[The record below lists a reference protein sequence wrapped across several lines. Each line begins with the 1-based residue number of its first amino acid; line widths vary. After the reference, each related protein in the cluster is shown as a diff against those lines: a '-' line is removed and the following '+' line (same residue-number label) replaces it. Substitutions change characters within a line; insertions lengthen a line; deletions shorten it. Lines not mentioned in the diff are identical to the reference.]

1 MAEKCVSC
9 EANKQGVTI
18 TKEIIDGL
26 FEDYKEAYLA
36 LEKEV

>member
-26 FEDYKEAYLA
+26 MDTIRKLYLCDDIP
-36 LEKEV
+36 

>member
-18 TKEIIDGL
+18 KKDTIDEMIDYLSTITKSL
-26 FEDYKEAYLA
+26 
-36 LEKEV
+36 